1 MKLINRKKKKK
12 DRISIR
18 EIEENNRERNNK
30 IWTVLYSHYYYSVRG
45 KLKNNKNYTS
55 FSNNSFMC
63 VEIVLRNLKKKKV
76 IMVYYNWR
84 KSKILR

>member
-45 KLKNNKNYTS
+45 KLKNNKNTS